1 MPVLLSWVAGPLA
14 FFVTIAIVIVMVAV
28 PLTVWRARDVSLSAA
43 ARRTGKD
50 VALLI
55 AMALIVT
62 LTFAPLQEEVPRL
75 PVNLLPFRDQ
85 LLAMRG
91 QIEMSRALAELGAN
105 VLLFVPFGM
114 SLSWRSRR
122 RRVLPVALV
131 ALAVSVGVE
140 AVQAISQTGRQADV
154 TDVLANVTG
163 AFLGATLVR
172 RIVAARG

>member
-1 MPVLLSWVAGPLA
+1 MPVLLNWVAGPLA
-14 FFVTIAIVIVMVAV
+14 FFVTIAIVIVLVAV
-28 PLTVWRARDVSLSAA
+28 PLTVWRARDEPLAVA
-43 ARRTGKD
+43 ARHTGKD
-50 VALLI
+50 VALLV
-55 AMALIVT
+55 ALALIVT

-122 RRVLPVALV
+122 RRVLPVVLV

-154 TDVLANVTG
+154 TDLLANVSG
-163 AFLGATLVR
+163 AFLGAVLVR